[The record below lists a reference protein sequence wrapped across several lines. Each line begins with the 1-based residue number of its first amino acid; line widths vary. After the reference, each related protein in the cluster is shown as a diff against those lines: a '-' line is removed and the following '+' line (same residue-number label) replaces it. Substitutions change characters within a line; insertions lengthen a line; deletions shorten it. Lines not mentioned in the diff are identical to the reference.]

1 MRAFGNNITPSGGL
15 ACLVALA
22 SLAGCGKQQS
32 APELIAEAREMHLK
46 RDNKGAIIQLKNA
59 LQADAG
65 NAQARLMLAS
75 VYNDAGDPLSAEKEA
90 RKAVSLGV
98 DNQTALPVLAR
109 SLIQQSKFEAVLKE
123 TGAVTPAGPEVL
135 TRRGHAYLGMGRL
148 PEANTEFEAALRL
161 RPKDAAA
168 TVGMAQAAAL
178 GRDLPLA
185 NRLAAQATAEHPSDL
200 DAWMFTGNLER
211 SQGRYD
217 SAAVAYDTALK
228 ADPSHGDAHL
238 QKAYLY
244 IEAKKFDAAKAEL
257 DLYRKAAS
265 GSLLLPYT
273 QALLE
278 YSQGNTAAALEPLQH
293 VLKVA
298 PNHLPSLLLA
308 GAVQFKL
315 GAFAQAEQHLSKYLD
330 GDPSNLSA
338 RKLLVST
345 LLKVDR
351 PRDALVA
358 LAPALAAKQPDAYV
372 LALAGE
378 ASAQNREFAK
388 ATAYYE
394 RASALAPELAP
405 LRTALGLS
413 LLGGGDEARA
423 LIELERAT
431 AIDAG
436 SLPAGL
442 AVVRTALGL
451 RQFERALAA
460 ARGLA
465 RTHPDEAEVTLLIAN
480 AQLGKGD
487 AAAARA
493 TFESAARQRQRYYEP
508 VASLAR
514 LDLAERKPEAA
525 KARLLAYLQQDKNNM
540 NAMTALSQLAAAQG
554 QQAEATRWLEQSM
567 AANPDAVWP
576 ALRVIDNYLGSGQQ
590 ERGLTLARKLHAANP
605 GNAGALEMLGKAQ
618 LVVDKPV
625 DALESFSQ
633 LTKLQPDQA
642 PPLYWLARAQ
652 AALKNESDA
661 MRSLKKALAL
671 TPEFM
676 DAQLALAGLSER
688 AGNLDQALVLARQIQ
703 RQEPKSSI
711 GLLLEGDLLVKQNKP
726 VPAMAVYERALALEP
741 DAAVKIKLVNLMAAG
756 GKNKQAEQRLLG
768 WVKAA
773 PDSADGVLLR
783 MYLGQIYLAGGQYQ
797 PAAEQLE
804 SVLVARPNNA
814 DAWNNLAYAYQQLG
828 NPGALPAAEKAFALA
843 PANPAVM
850 DTLGWL
856 LVERGD
862 MARGLPLLRKAA
874 EQDRAADIHYHLAQ
888 GLARSGDKAGAKKVL
903 EQLLAGD
910 VNFPKVDG
918 ARALLKQL

>member
-1 MRAFGNNITPSGGL
+1 MRAFGNNITPAGGL
-15 ACLVALA
+15 ACLLALA
-22 SLAGCGKQQS
+22 SLAGCAKQQS
-32 APELIAEAREMHLK
+32 APELIAEARQMHLK

-59 LQADAG
+59 LQVDAG
-65 NAQARLMLAS
+65 NAQARLLLAS

-98 DNQTALPVLAR
+98 DSQLALPVLAR
-109 SLIQQSKFEAVLKE
+109 SLIQQSKFDAVLKE
-123 TGAVTPAGPEVL
+123 TEAVATPGPEVL

-148 PEANTEFEAALRL
+148 PEANTEFEAALL
-161 RPKDAAA
+161 QRPKDAAA
-168 TVGMAQAAAL
+168 TVGLAQAAAL
-178 GRDLPLA
+178 GRDLPQA
-185 NRLAAQATAEHPSDL
+185 NRLAAQATADHPADI
-200 DAWMFTGNLER
+200 DALMFKGNLER

-217 SAAVAYDTALK
+217 SATMAYDAALK
-228 ADPSHGDAHL
+228 VDPSHGDAHL
-238 QKAYLY
+238 QKTYLY
-244 IEAKKFDAAKAEL
+244 IEQKKYDAAKAEL
-257 DLYRKAAS
+257 DQYRKAAN

-298 PNHLPSLLLA
+298 PGHLPSLMLA

-315 GAFAQAEQHLSKYLD
+315 GAMAQAEQHLGKYLD
-330 GDPSNLSA
+330 GDPNNLSA
-338 RKLLVST
+338 RKLLAST
-345 LLKVDR
+345 LLQVDR
-351 PRDALVA
+351 PRDALAA
-358 LAPALAAKQPDAYV
+358 LAPALAAKEPDAYV

-378 ASAQNREFAK
+378 ASARNREFAK

-394 RASALAPELAP
+394 RASKLEPTMAP

-423 LIELERAT
+423 LAELERAT

-442 AVVRTALGL
+442 AVVRTAQGLG
-451 RQFERALAA
+451 QFDRALAA
-460 ARGLA
+460 ARSLA
-465 RTHPDEAEVTLLIAN
+465 KTHPDDAEVTLMIGN

-487 AAAARA
+487 SVAARA
-493 TFESAARQRQRYYEP
+493 SFERAASQRQRYYDP
-508 VASLAR
+508 VANLAL
-514 LDLAERKPEAA
+514 LDIAERKPEAA
-525 KARLLAYLQQDKNNM
+525 KARLLAYLQQDKGNM
-540 NAMTALSQLAAAQG
+540 NAMTALSQVAAGQG
-554 QQAEATRWLEQSM
+554 KRAEASNWLEQSM

-576 ALRVIDNYLGSGQQ
+576 ALRVIDDYLVNGQE
-590 ERGLTLARKLHAANP
+590 ERGLALARKLHAANP
-605 GNAGALEMLGKAQ
+605 GNPGALEMLGKAQ
-618 LVVDKPV
+618 LVVQKSV

-642 PPLYWLARAQ
+642 PPWYWLARAQ
-652 AALKNESDA
+652 AARKNDADA

-688 AGNLDQALVLARQIQ
+688 AGDLEQALSLARQIQ
-703 RQEPKSSI
+703 RQEPKSSV
-711 GLLLEGDLLVKQNKP
+711 GLLLEGDLLVKQKKP
-726 VPAMAVYERALALEP
+726 APALAAYEKALALEP
-741 DAAVKIKLVNLMAAG
+741 DPTVKIKLVNLMAAG
-756 GKNKQAEQRLLG
+756 GKNKQAEERLLG
-768 WVKAA
+768 WIKAA
-773 PDSADGVLLR
+773 PDRPDTVLLR
-783 MYLGQIYLAGGQYQ
+783 MYLGQTYLASGQYQ
-797 PAAEQLE
+797 PAATQLE
-804 SVLVARPNNA
+804 SVVLARADSA
-814 DAWNNLAYAYQQLG
+814 DAWNNLAYAYQQLR

-862 MARGLPLLRKAA
+862 TARGLGLLRGAA
-874 EQDRAADIHYHLAQ
+874 AKDKAADIHYHLAQ
-888 GLARSGDKAGAKKVL
+888 GLVRSGDKAGAKKVL

-910 VNFPKVDG
+910 VSFPQVEG
-918 ARALLKQL
+918 ARTLLKQL

>member
-1 MRAFGNNITPSGGL
+1 MRAFGNNIAPSGGF
-15 ACLVALA
+15 ACLLVLA
-22 SLAGCGKQQS
+22 TLAGCAKQQS
-32 APELIAEAREMHLK
+32 APELIAEARQMHLK

-59 LQADAG
+59 LQVDAG
-65 NAQARLMLAS
+65 NAEARLLLAS

-98 DNQTALPVLAR
+98 DNQAALPVLAR
-109 SLIQQSKFEAVLKE
+109 SLIQQNKFEAVLKE
-123 TGAVTPAGPEVL
+123 TGTVDKPGPDVL

-148 PEANTEFEAALRL
+148 LDANAEFEAALL
-161 RPKDAAA
+161 LQPKDAGA
-168 TVGMAQAAAL
+168 TVGLAHAAAL
-178 GRDLPLA
+178 GRDLPQA
-185 NRLAAQATAEHPSDL
+185 NRLAQQATTDHPSDI
-200 DAWMFTGNLER
+200 DAWMFKGNLER

-217 SAAVAYDTALK
+217 SAAVAYDAALK
-228 ADPSHGDAHL
+228 ADPAHGDAHL
-238 QKAYLY
+238 QKTYLY
-244 IEAKKFDAAKAEL
+244 IEEKKYDAAKAEL
-257 DLYRKAAS
+257 ELYRKAAN

-273 QALLE
+273 QGLLE

-298 PNHLPSLLLA
+298 PGHLPSLMLA

-315 GAFAQAEQHLSKYLD
+315 GAMAQAEQHLSKYLD

-351 PRDALVA
+351 PRDALAV
-358 LAPALAAKQPDAYV
+358 LAPALAAGEPDAYV

-394 RASALAPELAP
+394 RASKLEPGMAP

-413 LLGGGDEARA
+413 LLGGGDESRA
-423 LIELERAT
+423 LAELERAT

-442 AVVRTALGL
+442 AMARTALGL
-451 RQFERALAA
+451 GQFDRALAA
-460 ARGLA
+460 ARSLA
-465 RTHPDEAEVTLLIAN
+465 KTHPDDPEVTLMIGN

-487 AAAARA
+487 KVAARA
-493 TFESAARQRQRYYEP
+493 TFERAAGQRAPYYDA
-508 VASLAR
+508 VASLAL
-514 LDLAERKPEAA
+514 LDIAERKPAA
-525 KARLLAYLQQDKNNM
+525 AQARLLAFLQQDKNNM
-540 NAMTALSQLAAAQG
+540 NAMTALSQLALAQG
-554 QQAEATRWLEQSM
+554 KPAEATKWLEQST
-567 AANPDAVWP
+567 ATNPNQVWP
-576 ALRVIDNYLGSGQQ
+576 ALRLIDNYLVNGQR

-605 GNAGALEMLGKAQ
+605 GNPGALEMLGKAN
-618 LVVDKPV
+618 LVANKPV
-625 DALESFSQ
+625 DALENFSQ
-633 LTKLQPDQA
+633 LSKLQPEQA
-642 PPLYWLARAQ
+642 APLYWLAKAQ
-652 AALKNESDA
+652 AAVKNEPEA
-661 MRSLKKALAL
+661 ILSLKKALAL
-671 TPEFM
+671 TPEFI

-688 AGNLDQALVLARQIQ
+688 AGNLDLALVLARQIQ

-726 VPAMAVYERALALEP
+726 ALAMAAYEKALVLEP
-741 DAAVKIKLVNLMAAG
+741 DPAVKIKLVNLMAAG
-756 GKNKQAEQRLLG
+756 GKHKQAEERLLG
-768 WVKAA
+768 WIKAA
-773 PDSADGVLLR
+773 PDRADTVVLR
-783 MYLGQIYLAGGQYQ
+783 MYLGQTYLANGQYQ
-797 PAAEQLE
+797 PAATQLE
-804 SVLVARPNNA
+804 SVVLARADSA
-814 DAWNNLAYAYQQLG
+814 DAWNNLAYAYQQLR
-828 NPGALPAAEKAFALA
+828 NPGALPAAEKAYALA

-862 MARGLPLLRKAA
+862 TARGLELLRGAA
-874 EQDRAADIHYHLAQ
+874 AKDKAADIHYHLAQ

-910 VNFPKVDG
+910 VSFPQIEG
-918 ARALLKQL
+918 ARTLLKQL